1 MNPIRR
7 LWLVELAL
15 FLAAAVPVAGL
26 TAVFLSNASRD
37 SGADYTA
44 FAAEV
49 VRAQQEEIRLGN
61 AVTRL
66 LERPGSGHR
75 AELLQRITI
84 IRNRQETVRHA
95 LAALSFGKAFVERMR
110 GPMTELDQ
118 SLERLEALVRGDH
131 PARVPLAEAVRD
143 RAYAVQNN
151 IAYVYSELLDRVLEG
166 SAAQQRFMDR
176 LEVGLLI
183 LAALVLA
190 FIIGLIVAIRSLRE
204 QKRAL
209 TERTVTDYLT
219 GLANRRAMVDRARDV
234 LALAARSRLPCSLA
248 IIDLDHFKLIND
260 RYGHPVGDS
269 VLRTLGARLPQ
280 LVRESDVVARLGGEE
295 FCILM
300 PDTRLD
306 GARELCERLRVAV
319 ARLRY
324 EAGEANPVGC
334 TVSIGLACTE
344 DGAESFASLYS
355 RADRS
360 LYAAKTAGRDC
371 VLDERDVA

>member
-1 MNPIRR
+1 MSPIRR
-7 LWLVELAL
+7 LWLVEIAL
-15 FLAAAVPVAGL
+15 FLAAAVPVVGL
-26 TAVFLSNASRD
+26 TAVFFSNASRD

-49 VRAQQEEIRLGN
+49 VRAQQEESRLGH
-61 AVTRL
+61 AVTHFLDRPDATNRQAL
-66 LERPGSGHR
+66 LD
-75 AELLQRITI
+75 RIAI
-84 IRNRQETVRHA
+84 IRNRQETARHA
-95 LAALSFGKAFVERMR
+95 LAALSFGEAFIERMR
-110 GPMTELDQ
+110 EPMTDLDQ
-118 SLERLEALVRGDH
+118 ALERLEAVVRGDH
-131 PARVPLAEAVRD
+131 PARGPLADVVRD
-143 RAYAVQNN
+143 RAYAVQDG
-151 IAYVYSELLDRVLEG
+151 IAYVYSQMLDRVLQG
-166 SAAQQRFMDR
+166 SAAQRRFMDR
-176 LEVGLLI
+176 LEVGLLV
-183 LAALVLA
+183 LAGLVLA
-190 FIIGLIVAIRSLRE
+190 FIIGLIVAIRFLRE

-260 RYGHPVGDS
+260 RYGHPVGDR

-306 GARELCERLRVAV
+306 GARELCERLRAAV

-324 EAGEANPVGC
+324 EAGETDPVGC

-360 LYAAKTAGRDC
+360 LYAAKAAGRDR